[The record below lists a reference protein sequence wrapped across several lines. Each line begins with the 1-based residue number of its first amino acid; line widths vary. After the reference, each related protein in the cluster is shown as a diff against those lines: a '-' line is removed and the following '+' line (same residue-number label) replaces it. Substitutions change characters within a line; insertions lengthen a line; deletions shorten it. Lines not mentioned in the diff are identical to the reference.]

1 MNLGAKSGRT
11 GTANRE
17 QQEAVEQ
24 TLIGTTCKS
33 GMGPLGVEEGTGGPG
48 VVEPFGI
55 GLKVG
60 FGWGSIS
67 AIVQ

>member
-1 MNLGAKSGRT
+1 MVGLALLTGNSRKPWNRLSWEQHVSQGWDPWGRQK
-11 GTANRE
+11 A
-17 QQEAVEQ
+17 Q
-24 TLIGTTCKS
+24 
-33 GMGPLGVEEGTGGPG
+33 GGPG
-48 VVEPFGI
+48 IAEPFGV